1 MEMQQVRYFLPLSS
15 ELSFT
20 RAAEECMVRQK
31 VTLFDFKGQIAMNDI
46 LRFQHQSQSIAL
58 FGRLQV
64 PICPRRQKLKSTVT
78 CLSWSIHPLPRLPP
92 PISD

>member
-1 MEMQQVRYFLPLSS
+1 
-15 ELSFT
+15 
-20 RAAEECMVRQK
+20 MVRQK
-31 VTLFDFKGQIAMNDI
+31 VTLFDFNGQIAMNDI